1 MAPEFGVGST
11 NYSLRACLGKF
22 RVVNDISCITGVRVI
37 PPCLGRQ
44 ILFTGVRVIPPC
56 LGRQILFRV
65 TQESPRGDEGDV
77 GEIESSLDSQF
88 SYITS

>member
-44 ILFTGVRVIPPC
+44 ILF
-56 LGRQILFRV
+56 RV